1 MYVIRVR
8 HADGFEFKVECND
21 LNHARLVETEFAK
34 RFPAFDGYAVG
45 AYVVECSTKVVCL

>member
-34 RFPAFDGYAVG
+34 RFPSFVGYAVG
-45 AYVVECSTKVVCL
+45 AYVVECTTKAVCL